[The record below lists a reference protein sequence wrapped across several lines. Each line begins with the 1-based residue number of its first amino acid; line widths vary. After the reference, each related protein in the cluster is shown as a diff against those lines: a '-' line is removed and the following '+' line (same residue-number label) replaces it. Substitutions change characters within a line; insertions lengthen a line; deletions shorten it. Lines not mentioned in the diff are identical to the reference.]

1 MPPWLWLL
9 PFGATLLVSGFG
21 LLAPD
26 LILTIWRA
34 RPLSGPARFVLAGL
48 APLGATAA
56 LGTSFAW
63 GLAGLRQRAARRPAW
78 RQHSVARDRG
88 ARRLADTDN
97 DGRKLSSLA
106 MFMLSPDVDPRRSRA
121 TLYASAGT
129 LGLALAGGLAAIA
142 VQARLEGV
150 LSLAG
155 VSCVATVALYGR
167 DVVAL
172 YRNRKRRTLE
182 LNTTMALYALGGLA
196 GSVPDLRLH

>member
-1 MPPWLWLL
+1 
-9 PFGATLLVSGFG
+9 LLVSGFG

-97 DGRKLSSLA
+97 DGRKLS
-106 MFMLSPDVDPRRSRA
+106 PDVDPRRSRA

-196 GSVPDLRLH
+196 GLVPDLRLH